1 MKIHPTV
8 IEKLVTIYTNY
19 GGFKEETR
27 LRDALGRLDLTEYTQ
42 QTGEGK
48 TFLVLTEDISNHMKN
63 LKS

>member
-19 GGFKEETR
+19 GGYREEHK
-27 LRDALGRLDLTEYTQ
+27 LRTELKKLDLSEYQQ
-42 QTGEGK
+42 QTGEGR
-48 TFLVLTEDISNHMKN
+48 TFLVLTEDINNHLKK

>member
-19 GGFKEETR
+19 GGYREEHR
-27 LRDALGRLDLTEYTQ
+27 LRDELKKLDLTEYTQ
-42 QTGEGK
+42 QTGEGL
-48 TFLVLTEDISNHMKN
+48 TFLVLTEDISNHVKN